1 MNVTEQADALTK
13 AWTEAQRQIW
23 GGWMNLAQSA
33 GAAQGAGPSFD
44 PMAMMRQGMDAWSS
58 AMGGTPMGKLT
69 GNMFDSQTSM
79 MKVMDLIVRSW
90 GVVAPNLEAG
100 KPWQPDFQNL
110 FNNWMQQFGSVQDR
124 SKEAMESMKLLAQAP
139 QNWLR
144 VMTPW
149 AGFMGQ
155 AFDTG
160 HFEQLLG
167 GAEGIREALGGSPFL
182 NQVMLFGKSAENAIS
197 GLSDLPRAG
206 LTRETNAKVLRAVDA
221 LSDVRKATLKYDMAM
236 AQGMRV
242 AVERLMEHLAALSE
256 KGEQITTLRGLM
268 KVWFQIADKT
278 LTEEFCSA
286 DFVAVQDEMTNA
298 MMTFKLRQRELVE
311 MALTSLDMPTRTEV
325 DDAYR
330 SIHDLKK
337 QVRQMKR
344 QLKEL
349 SEAKAPA
356 AASAKKPAP
365 KKAAAK
371 EEPAPASEEPAAG

>member
-1 MNVTEQADALTK
+1 MNVTEQAEALTK

-33 GAAQGAGPSFD
+33 GANQGFGGGFD
-44 PMAMMRQGMDAWSS
+44 PMAMMRQGMEAWSS
-58 AMGGTPMGKLT
+58 TMSGTPMGKLS
-69 GNMFDSQTSM
+69 GDMFSSQTSM

-100 KPWQPDFQNL
+100 KPWQPDFQKL
-110 FNNWMQQFGSVQDR
+110 FGDWMQQFGSAQDR
-124 SKEAMESMKLLAQAP
+124 TKGAMESLQMLAQAP
-139 QNWLR
+139 QNWMR

-149 AGFMGQ
+149 AGFAGQ

-160 HFEQLLG
+160 HFEKLLG

-182 NQVMLFGKSAENAIS
+182 NQFMLFGKSAENAIS

-206 LTRETNAKVLRAVDA
+206 LTREANAKVLRAVDA

-236 AQGMRV
+236 ANSMRV

-268 KVWFQIADKT
+268 KIWFQIADKT
-278 LTEEFCSA
+278 LTEEFCST
-286 DFVAVQDEMTNA
+286 DFIAVQDEMTDA
-298 MMTFKLRQRELVE
+298 MMNYKIRQRELVE

-330 SIHDLKK
+330 SIHELKK
-337 QVRQMKR
+337 QVRQ
-344 QLKEL
+344 LKKQVQEL
-349 SEAKAPA
+349 SGSQASVPAPA
-356 AASAKKPAP
+356 RKTASKKV
-365 KKAAAK
+365 AAK
-371 EEPAPASEEPAAG
+371 DEAAASEEPAAS